1 METYI
6 RYDKATGIV
15 TFIHHKPFDPVHG
28 LGETRD
34 ELLKTGVFVD
44 NFPAPE
50 QKKGQRSIAYYNPE
64 KKQVYYEYELAPLS
78 NSERFDM
85 LEDVINA
92 MLLNNMAG
100 GEE

>member
-6 RYDKATGIV
+6 RYDKSTGIV

-34 ELLKTGVFVD
+34 ELLKTGVFIE
-44 NFPAPE
+44 NFSQPE
-50 QKKGQRSIAYYNPE
+50 TKQGQRAIAYYNPE
-64 KKQVYYEYELAPLS
+64 LRQVYYEYELAPLS

-85 LEDVINA
+85 LEDTINTIL
-92 MLLNNMAG
+92 MNTLSG